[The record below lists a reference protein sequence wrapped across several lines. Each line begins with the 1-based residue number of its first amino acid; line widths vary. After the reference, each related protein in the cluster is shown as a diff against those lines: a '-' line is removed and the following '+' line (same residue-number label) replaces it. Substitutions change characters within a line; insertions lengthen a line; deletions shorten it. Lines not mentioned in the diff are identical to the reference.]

1 MTERKAEKFI
11 ADNIQK
17 YGLAGSNTPHNEP
30 KFPRLQGSSALYF
43 SKKNHF
49 VWGYNGDSYTN
60 RRSSSC
66 MYYTDYI
73 KQPSTGS
80 ILSLDRSL
88 VDIAEQMRKS
98 IGEWNNVMI
107 VNRGRFED
115 YAFIEACKEAKVKF
129 NQVILRYGRK
139 WATPFD
145 MVVPFSTVHITPER
159 LIDTA
164 RVVVPWLRTKSID
177 VIQDIAISRLMTEE
191 RLIYPTRMR
200 FVNHNHDGE
209 KVCGPAY
216 WALCDAEEDT
226 ALLRYDFFKEGMTRL
241 TTNLATWSPELM
253 ESQLDHPEMK
263 RCMTRTTANADLAT
277 ENMWKSV
284 SPEPYEFT
292 DKPDWWGGVQEE
304 INEMH
309 DGGKYNE
316 KWHTP
321 VHRLLGY
328 GSASYGTVK

>member
-1 MTERKAEKFI
+1 VTERKAEEFI
-11 ADNIQK
+11 ASHIK
-17 YGLAGSNTPHNEP
+17 EFGLAGSNTPQNEP
-30 KFPRLQGSSALYF
+30 KFPRLIGSSALYF

-49 VWGYNGDSYTN
+49 VWGYNGDSYIN

-66 MYYTDYI
+66 MYYTDYL
-73 KQPSTGS
+73 KQPSTGT

-88 VDIAEQMRKS
+88 VDIAEQLYKGFMA
-98 IGEWNNVMI
+98 WQNVYVI
-107 VNRGRFED
+107 NRGRFED
-115 YAFIEACKEAKVKF
+115 YAFIEACKEAGTDF
-129 NQVILRYGRK
+129 HQVVLRYEDCYV
-139 WATPFD
+139 PFD
-145 MVVPFSTVHITPER
+145 STVTHSTIHITSD
-159 LIDTA
+159 LLLDTA
-164 RVVVPWLRTKSID
+164 RAVVPWLRTKSID
-177 VIQDIAISRLMTEE
+177 VIQDIAIARSMTFEE
-191 RLIYPTRMR
+191 QLIYPSRMK

-226 ALLRYDFFKEGMTRL
+226 ALLRYDWFEEGVTRL

-253 ESQLDHPEMK
+253 DSQLDHPEMK

-292 DKPDWWGGVQEE
+292 DKPDWWEGVQEE

-321 VHRLLGY
+321 VYRLLGH
-328 GSASYGTVK
+328 GSASYGTVI

>member
-1 MTERKAEKFI
+1 VTERKAEKFI

-253 ESQLDHPEMK
+253 K
-263 RCMTRTTANADLAT
+263 
-277 ENMWKSV
+277 
-284 SPEPYEFT
+284 
-292 DKPDWWGGVQEE
+292 
-304 INEMH
+304 
-309 DGGKYNE
+309 
-316 KWHTP
+316 
-321 VHRLLGY
+321 
-328 GSASYGTVK
+328 